1 MLSRYPLVLCACLI
15 LSLAACQKAA
25 DAAAETAIERAS
37 SQKVDVDR
45 DGDRMRIKTADGEL
59 NMQSGKALPL
69 PADFPK
75 DVYLPGRYA
84 VNSVMD
90 MGGTQ
95 MISVATNGE
104 VSGLFTDAQRAM
116 GQKDWKQAMSMQ
128 HSADSAMLSFEKG
141 ERAAVLS
148 FNKGEGDNG
157 VVMGVQL
164 REENQ

>member
-1 MLSRYPLVLCACLI
+1 MLSRCPLVLCACLI
-15 LSLAACQKAA
+15 LSLAACQKTA
-25 DAAAETAIERAS
+25 DAAAETAIERTS
-37 SQKVDVDR
+37 GQKVEVDR

-59 NMQSGKALPL
+59 NMQSGKALQL

-95 MISVATNGE
+95 MLSVATNGQ

-116 GQKDWKQAMSMQ
+116 GRKGWKQTMSMQ

-164 REENQ
+164 REETQ